1 MYKIKVQSVEAVY
14 TQLSILCFDF
24 TFGGLRVKVKRTKVI
39 SLSKVVCQIGFDNVL
54 S

>member
-1 MYKIKVQSVEAVY
+1 MYKIEVQSVETVY

-24 TFGGLRVKVKRTKVI
+24 IFGGLRVKVKETKVV
-39 SLSKVVCQIGFDNVL
+39 SLSKVVCQIGFDKVV